1 MKDLN
6 YELFDIVEMKK
17 EHPCQARSKK
27 FQIVR
32 VGADIKIKCL
42 GCGSVIMLSRDSF
55 NKSFKKVIEHKEQNI

>member
-6 YELFDIVEMKK
+6 YALYDIVEMKK
-17 EHPCQARSKK
+17 EHPCASRSKK

-42 GCGSVIMLSRDSF
+42 GCGNVIMLSRDSF
-55 NKSFKKVIEHKEQNI
+55 NKSFKKVIEHKTEAI